1 MAVVMLLKN
10 KRFSQK
16 ASLRRKEVRKRA
28 WARSALKLAKVMTDS
43 LRVLGFLQIAPSPP
57 QRNRPARAEVTTV
70 TRAKARPRGGPDQMR
85 EHLIGAAR
93 ERLTRT
99 QAKCLK

>member
-28 WARSALKLAKVMTDS
+28 WARSALKLAKVTTDS
-43 LRVLGFLQIAPSPP
+43 VRVLGLFLPALYAATSA
-57 QRNRPARAEVTTV
+57 PARKGRGHKRDPRQGAPPR
-70 TRAKARPRGGPDQMR
+70 RARSNARAFDRCGP
-85 EHLIGAAR
+85 
-93 ERLTRT
+93 
-99 QAKCLK
+99 